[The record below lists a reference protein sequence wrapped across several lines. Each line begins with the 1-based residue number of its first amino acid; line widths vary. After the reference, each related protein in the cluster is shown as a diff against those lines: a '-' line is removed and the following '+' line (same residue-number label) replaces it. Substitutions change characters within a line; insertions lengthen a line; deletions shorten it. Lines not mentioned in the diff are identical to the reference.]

1 MRILDFFRMG
11 FINLWRR
18 KTRTILTAL
27 AMTVG
32 VACIVV
38 LISIGI
44 GYDQTY
50 KESIEKMGSLTKI
63 DVMPPREAKGRVA
76 LLNEKAV
83 KSFNQL
89 EGVEV
94 ATPVLELAPYLKNGK
109 YIVPIKLY
117 GIDMQAASSFQLV
130 PLQGELPLKG
140 TRIRPQMML
149 TDDVQD
155 AFADPETWEKIEN
168 EKIKESL
175 NPMKS
180 NIKMAFDYDTLMEQY
195 QEGEDGR
202 AILAGNNYK
211 TEITAICSNQ
221 NNNYTTSGF
230 IEYKRLEEIMKDNK
244 EYLPAP
250 PEDTEDEVAK
260 LQTYQMVWV
269 KARDTELVQDVIDI
283 IRSAGFETYSLN
295 DMLESVKKQSRQIQG
310 MLAAIG
316 GVALLVAG
324 IGTANTMMMA
334 INERTKEIGILK
346 VLGCE
351 LSDILQIFL
360 VESAI
365 IGVIG
370 GVVGLLMSFGLQKLL
385 PILLSE
391 MEVKSVIPPWLAIG
405 GVAFAGLIA
414 ILSALLPAIKA
425 MRISPQVAIRAE

>member
-1 MRILDFFRMG
+1 MRIADFFYMG

-18 KTRTILTAL
+18 KIRTILTAL

-38 LISIGI
+38 LISVGI
-44 GYDQTY
+44 GYDKTY

-63 DVMPPREAKGRVA
+63 DVMPPRESKGKVA

-83 KSFNQL
+83 KSFNNL
-89 EGVEV
+89 DGVEA
-94 ATPVLELAPYLKNGK
+94 ATPVLQVVPYLKSGK
-109 YIVPIKLY
+109 YIAPIKLY
-117 GIDMQAASSFQLV
+117 GIDMDTASSFQLI
-130 PLQGELPLKG
+130 PLEGELPLKG
-140 TRIRPQMML
+140 TRVRPEIMV

-155 AFADPETWEKIEN
+155 SFADPETWEVIEN
-168 EKIKESL
+168 ENIKEL
-175 NPMKS
+175 VNPMKS
-180 NIKMAFDYDTLMEQY
+180 NIRMAFDYDTLMGQY
-195 QEGEDGR
+195 EEGKDGR
-202 AILAGNNYK
+202 AIPRGINYQ
-211 TEITAICSNQ
+211 AIVTGVCSNQ
-221 NNNYTTSGF
+221 NHNYTTSGF

-244 EYLPAP
+244 EYLPSVP
-250 PEDTEDEVAK
+250 DDEEDEVSR

-269 KARDTELVQDVIDI
+269 KAKDTDSAQDVINI
-283 IRSAGFETYSLN
+283 IRAAGFETYSLN

-316 GVALLVAG
+316 AVALLVAG

-346 VLGCE
+346 VLGSE
-351 LSDILQIFL
+351 LTDILKMFL

-370 GVVGLLMSFGLQKLL
+370 GIAGLLMSFGLKNLL
-385 PILLSE
+385 PVLLSE
-391 MEVKSVIPPWLAIG
+391 MEVRSIIPLWLAVG
-405 GVAFAGLIA
+405 GVAFAGIVA
-414 ILSALLPAIKA
+414 VLSALIPAIKA

>member
-1 MRILDFFRMG
+1 MRIADFFYMG

-18 KTRTILTAL
+18 KVRTILTAL

-38 LISIGI
+38 LISVGI
-44 GYDQTY
+44 GYDKTY

-63 DVMPPREAKGRVA
+63 DVMPPRESKGKVA

-83 KSFNQL
+83 QSFNKL
-89 EGVEV
+89 DGVEA
-94 ATPVLELAPYLKNGK
+94 ATPVLQVVPYLKSGK
-109 YIVPIKLY
+109 YIAPIKLY
-117 GIDMQAASSFQLV
+117 GIDMDTASSFQLI
-130 PLQGELPLKG
+130 PLEGELPLKG
-140 TRIRPQMML
+140 TRVRPEIMV

-155 AFADPETWEKIEN
+155 SFADPETWEVIEN
-168 EKIKESL
+168 ENIKEL
-175 NPMKS
+175 VNPMKS
-180 NIKMAFDYDTLMEQY
+180 NIRMAFDYDTLMGQY
-195 QEGEDGR
+195 EEGKDGR
-202 AILAGNNYK
+202 AIPTGINYQ
-211 TEITAICSNQ
+211 AIVTGICTNQ
-221 NNNYTTSGF
+221 NHNYTTSGF

-244 EYLPAP
+244 EYLPSP
-250 PEDTEDEVAK
+250 PDDDENELSK

-269 KARDTELVQDVIDI
+269 KAKDTDSAQDVINI
-283 IRSAGFETYSLN
+283 IRAAGFETYSLN

-316 GVALLVAG
+316 AVALLVAG

-346 VLGCE
+346 VLGSE
-351 LSDILQIFL
+351 LTDILKMFL

-370 GVVGLLMSFGLQKLL
+370 GIAGLLMSFGLKNLL
-385 PILLSE
+385 PVLLSE
-391 MEVKSVIPPWLAIG
+391 MEVRSIIPLWLAVG
-405 GVAFAGLIA
+405 GVAFAGIVA
-414 ILSALLPAIKA
+414 VLSALIPAIKA

>member
-1 MRILDFFRMG
+1 MRIADFFYMG

-18 KTRTILTAL
+18 KVRTILTAL

-38 LISIGI
+38 LISVGI
-44 GYDQTY
+44 GYDKTY

-63 DVMPPREAKGRVA
+63 DVMPPRESKGKVA

-83 KSFNQL
+83 QSFNKL
-89 EGVEV
+89 DGVEA
-94 ATPVLELAPYLKNGK
+94 ATPVLQVVPYLKSGK
-109 YIVPIKLY
+109 YIAPIKLY
-117 GIDMQAASSFQLV
+117 GIDMDTASSFQLI
-130 PLQGELPLKG
+130 PLEGELPLKG
-140 TRIRPQMML
+140 TRVRPEIMV

-155 AFADPETWEKIEN
+155 SFADPETWEVIEN
-168 EKIKESL
+168 ENIKEL
-175 NPMKS
+175 VNPMKS
-180 NIKMAFDYDTLMEQY
+180 NIRMAFDYDTLMGQY
-195 QEGEDGR
+195 EEGKDGR
-202 AILAGNNYK
+202 AIPTGINYQ
-211 TEITAICSNQ
+211 AIVTGICTNQ
-221 NNNYTTSGF
+221 NHNYTTSGF

-244 EYLPAP
+244 EYLPSP
-250 PEDTEDEVAK
+250 PDDDENELSK

-269 KARDTELVQDVIDI
+269 KAKDTDSAQDVINI
-283 IRSAGFETYSLN
+283 IRAAGFETYSLN

-316 GVALLVAG
+316 AVALLVAG

-346 VLGCE
+346 VLGSE
-351 LSDILQIFL
+351 LTDILKMFL

-370 GVVGLLMSFGLQKLL
+370 GIAGLLMSFGLKNLL
-385 PILLSE
+385 PVLLSE
-391 MEVKSVIPPWLAIG
+391 MEVCSIIPLWLAVG
-405 GVAFAGLIA
+405 GVAFAGIVA
-414 ILSALLPAIKA
+414 VLSALIPAIKA

>member
-1 MRILDFFRMG
+1 MRIADFFYMG

-18 KTRTILTAL
+18 KIRTILTAL

-38 LISIGI
+38 LISVGI
-44 GYDQTY
+44 GYDKTY

-63 DVMPPREAKGRVA
+63 DVMPPRESKGKVA

-83 KSFNQL
+83 KSFNNL
-89 EGVEV
+89 DGVEA
-94 ATPVLELAPYLKNGK
+94 ATPVLQVVPYLKSGK
-109 YIVPIKLY
+109 YIAPIKLY
-117 GIDMQAASSFQLV
+117 GIDMDTASSFQLI
-130 PLQGELPLKG
+130 PLEGELPLKG
-140 TRIRPQMML
+140 TRVRPEIMV

-155 AFADPETWEKIEN
+155 SFADPETWEVIEN
-168 EKIKESL
+168 ENIKEL
-175 NPMKS
+175 VNPMKS
-180 NIKMAFDYDTLMEQY
+180 NIRMAFDYDTLMGQY
-195 QEGEDGR
+195 EEGKDGR
-202 AILAGNNYK
+202 AIPRGINYQ
-211 TEITAICSNQ
+211 AIVTGVCSNQ
-221 NNNYTTSGF
+221 NHNYTTSGF

-244 EYLPAP
+244 EYLPSVP
-250 PEDTEDEVAK
+250 DDEENEVSR

-269 KARDTELVQDVIDI
+269 KAKDTDSAQDVINI
-283 IRSAGFETYSLN
+283 IRAAGFETYSLN

-316 GVALLVAG
+316 AVALLVAG

-346 VLGCE
+346 VLGSE
-351 LSDILQIFL
+351 LTDILKMFL

-370 GVVGLLMSFGLQKLL
+370 GIAGLLMSFGLKNLL
-385 PILLSE
+385 PVLLSE
-391 MEVKSVIPPWLAIG
+391 MEVRSIIPLWLAVG
-405 GVAFAGLIA
+405 GVAFAGIVA
-414 ILSALLPAIKA
+414 VLSALIPAIKA

>member
-1 MRILDFFRMG
+1 MRIADFFYMG

-18 KTRTILTAL
+18 KIRTILTAL

-38 LISIGI
+38 LISVGI
-44 GYDQTY
+44 GYDKTY

-63 DVMPPREAKGRVA
+63 DVMPPRESKGKVA

-83 KSFNQL
+83 KSFNNL
-89 EGVEV
+89 DGVEA
-94 ATPVLELAPYLKNGK
+94 ATPVLQVVPYLKSGK
-109 YIVPIKLY
+109 YIAPIKLY
-117 GIDMQAASSFQLV
+117 GIDMDTASSFQLI
-130 PLQGELPLKG
+130 PLEGELPLKG
-140 TRIRPQMML
+140 TRVRPEIMV

-155 AFADPETWEKIEN
+155 SFADPETWEVIEN
-168 EKIKESL
+168 ENIKEL
-175 NPMKS
+175 VNPMKS
-180 NIKMAFDYDTLMEQY
+180 NIRMSFDYDTLMGQY
-195 QEGEDGR
+195 EEGKDGR
-202 AILAGNNYK
+202 AIPRGINYQ
-211 TEITAICSNQ
+211 AIVTGVCSNQ
-221 NNNYTTSGF
+221 NHNYTTSGF

-244 EYLPAP
+244 EYLPSVP
-250 PEDTEDEVAK
+250 DDEEDEVSR

-269 KARDTELVQDVIDI
+269 KAKDTDSAQDVINI
-283 IRSAGFETYSLN
+283 IRAAGFETYSLN

-316 GVALLVAG
+316 AVALLVAG

-346 VLGCE
+346 VLGSE
-351 LSDILQIFL
+351 LTDILKMFL

-370 GVVGLLMSFGLQKLL
+370 GIAGLLMSFGLKNLL
-385 PILLSE
+385 PVLLSE
-391 MEVKSVIPPWLAIG
+391 MEVRSIIPLWLAVG
-405 GVAFAGLIA
+405 GVAFAGIVA
-414 ILSALLPAIKA
+414 VLSALIPAIKA

>member
-1 MRILDFFRMG
+1 M
-11 FINLWRR
+11 
-18 KTRTILTAL
+18 
-27 AMTVG
+27 
-32 VACIVV
+32 
-38 LISIGI
+38 
-44 GYDQTY
+44 
-50 KESIEKMGSLTKI
+50 
-63 DVMPPREAKGRVA
+63 A

-83 KSFNQL
+83 KSFNRL
-89 EGVEV
+89 EGVEA
-94 ATPVLELAPYLKNGK
+94 ATPVLQVVPYLKNGK

-117 GIDMQAASSFQLV
+117 GINMETAPSFRII
-130 PLQGELPLKG
+130 PLEGELPLKG
-140 TRIRPQMML
+140 TRIRPQIML
-149 TDDVQD
+149 TYDVQD
-155 AFADPETWEKIEN
+155 AFADPETWEKVEN
-168 EKIKESL
+168 EKIKEGL

-195 QEGEDGR
+195 QEGQDGR

-230 IEYKRLEEIMKDNK
+230 IEYKRLEEIMKDNQQ
-244 EYLPAP
+244 YLPAH

-269 KARDTELVQDVIDI
+269 KAKDTNSAQGVIDI

-351 LSDILQIFL
+351 LTDILQIFL

-370 GVVGLLMSFGLQKLL
+370 GIAGLLMSFGLQKLL

-391 MEVKSVIPPWLAIG
+391 MEVRSVIPTWLSIG
-405 GVAFAGLIA
+405 GVAFAGLVA